1 VASIGPVTSAQLDEL
16 GVGIDAQAAQ
26 HTIDGLLEAIE
37 ERERQNRA
45 SEVP

>member
-1 VASIGPVTSAQLDEL
+1 VASIGPVTSAQLEEL

-37 ERERQNRA
+37 ECEKEDRLSDE
-45 SEVP
+45 S